1 MKNIYK
7 LDLRERSEKAKEIQ
21 KLSKKET
28 PREEKEMHHANLQY
42 QVFF

>member
-28 PREEKEMHHANLQY
+28 SREEKEMHHANLQY